1 MGWGTYHQ
9 TNEYVGGWDHGE
21 CGSWVQLIRTYD
33 PVCLMI
39 SFLSR
44 KEGRRKCVQEGRR
57 SKGRRTIFLC
67 LVIPGNQAVI
77 ILVLDSTGK
86 PRVASTRSIC
96 GTKIV
101 WGRHQALI
109 GRTSGHAGIRGP
121 SGFISAGWGLALG
134 LYISTKASDGEG
146 EERDLQHFHE

>member
-1 MGWGTYHQ
+1 
-9 TNEYVGGWDHGE
+9 
-21 CGSWVQLIRTYD
+21 LIRAKN
-33 PVCLMI
+33 PVGLPI
-39 SFLSR
+39 SFLIHGDFR
-44 KEGRRKCVQEGRR
+44 LGNERRRR
-57 SKGRRTIFLC
+57 RRLTMFLC

-86 PRVASTRSIC
+86 PRVARTRSIC

-101 WGRHQALI
+101 WGKHQALT

-134 LYISTKASDGEG
+134 LYFNTKASDGEG
-146 EERDLQHFHE
+146 EKRDVQHFNK